1 MLAGKW
7 GVWYAPNR
15 MPREEI
21 TRLAQETE
29 AGGYDT
35 LWYPEA
41 MAYEA
46 MAMGGYL
53 LGRTT
58 KLNVATGIANIYVRD
73 PSAAIQGHNTLNS
86 LHDGRFILGLGVSH
100 IPIVEGARGHAYG
113 KPVTTMR
120 AYLAAMEAAPV
131 QIKADKR
138 QVVLAALGPN
148 MLALSA
154 EMADG
159 ALPYNVT
166 PEHTQRAREILS
178 PGKALCVEQKIC
190 LTDDAAKARD
200 VAAAQL
206 QMYLGLPNYRN
217 CWLSLGFSEDE
228 LSGRGSDRFLDA
240 MVAWGNEHTIRA
252 RLQEHFDAG
261 ADHVAIQPFD
271 PDGGN
276 SPDWKAL
283 ATFAPG
289 G

>member
-1 MLAGKW
+1 MVAGEW
-7 GVWYAPNR
+7 GVWFAPNR
-15 MPREEI
+15 MSTEDI
-21 TRLAQETE
+21 DLLARETE
-29 AGGYDT
+29 ALGYDT

-58 KLNVATGIANIYVRD
+58 KLKLATGIANIYVRD
-73 PSAAIQGHNTLNS
+73 PSAAMQGHNTLNN
-86 LHDGRFILGLGVSH
+86 LYDGRFILGLGVSH
-100 IPIVEGARGHAYG
+100 IPIVEGARGHNYG
-113 KPVTTMR
+113 KPVATMR
-120 AYLAAMEAAPV
+120 AYLAAMAAAPV
-131 QIKADKR
+131 QIQADR

-154 EMADG
+154 ELADG

-166 PEHTQRAREILS
+166 PEHTARARDILG

-190 LTDDAAKARD
+190 LSEDPAQARS

-206 QMYLGLPNYRN
+206 KMYLGLPNYRN
-217 CWLSLGFSEDE
+217 CWLGLGFTTDD
-228 LSGRGSDRFLDA
+228 LDGNGSDRFLDA
-240 MVAWGNEHTIRA
+240 MVVWGTEAAIRA
-252 RLQEHFDAG
+252 RLQAHFDAG

-271 PDGGN
+271 PAGGAA
-276 SPDWKAL
+276 PDWNAL

>member
-1 MLAGKW
+1 MIAGKW
-7 GVWYAPNR
+7 GVWFAPNR
-15 MPREEI
+15 LPTEDI
-21 TRLAQETE
+21 DRLARETE
-29 AGGYDT
+29 SHGYDT

-58 KLNVATGIANIYVRD
+58 TLKLATGIANIYVRD
-73 PSAAIQGHNTLNS
+73 PSAAMQGHNTLNS
-86 LHDGRFILGLGVSH
+86 LYDGRFILGLGVSH
-100 IPIVEGARGHAYG
+100 IPIVEGARGHNYG
-113 KPVTTMR
+113 KPVATMR
-120 AYLAAMEAAPV
+120 DYLTAMEAAPV
-131 QIKADKR
+131 QIKAPR

-166 PEHTQRAREILS
+166 PEHTARAREILG

-190 LTDDAAKARD
+190 LCDDPAQARA

-206 QMYLGLPNYRN
+206 KMYLGLPNYRN
-217 CWLSLGFSEDE
+217 CWLSLGFTEDD
-228 LSGRGSDRFLDA
+228 LDGDGSDRFLDA
-240 MVAWGNEHTIRA
+240 MVAWGTEDAIRA
-252 RLQEHFDAG
+252 RLQAHFDAG

-271 PDGGN
+271 PHGGT
-276 SPDWKAL
+276 SPDWNAL

-289 G
+289 S